1 MNFLLILLG
10 PTAVGKTELSLR
22 LAEKLGSPIIS
33 SDSRQLYRDLPI
45 GTAAPTAEEQAR
57 VKHYMVGTLGL
68 EDYYSA
74 SQFETDVLALLS
86 ILYKEREA
94 VVMSGGSMM
103 YIDAVVKGI
112 DDIPTVLPEIR
123 EALWRE
129 YAEHGL
135 QPLLDE
141 LRKADPKHYDEVD
154 KQNYKRVI
162 HAVEICR
169 QTGKPYSSFRT
180 NQRKQ
185 RPFQILQIGLQRD
198 REELY
203 ERINLRVDKM
213 MEAGLLDE
221 ARRVYPFRHLNSL
234 NTVGYKELF
243 RYFDG
248 EWTLA
253 EAVEKIKRNSRV
265 YARKQMTWFKRN
277 PDIVWF
283 HPDDEEAIFRFVNQ
297 KIAVTGL

>member
-1 MNFLLILLG
+1 MSFLLVLLG

-57 VKHYMVGTLGL
+57 VKHYMVGTLRL